1 MLFGD
6 LNGDFVVTKDDAIM
20 ILQAINGRFEL
31 TEQQKLLVGIVDKPT
46 LADVRTILAL
56 IGGN

>member
-1 MLFGD
+1 MAD
-6 LNGDFVVTKDDAIM
+6 LN
-20 ILQAINGRFEL
+20 L

>member
-31 TEQQKLLVGIVDKPT
+31 N
-46 LADVRTILAL
+46 RTTKTVSW
-56 IGGN
+56 NC